1 MYVTVSKRAM
11 NLSALALRSSSLLVS
26 SAKSG
31 TGGRVAAPGTGYPGG
46 VSACTLSAG
55 TTAPAPAPVIAPVV
69 APVQTPV
76 ESPVPI
82 DTDGGDH
89 DRFAHYARKDDVA
102 RAYVTGEAITALCG
116 KKWVPTRDPSRYPIC
131 PTCVERKAAGW
142 KL

>member
-1 MYVTVSKRAM
+1 VQ
-11 NLSALALRSSSLLVS
+11 
-26 SAKSG
+26 
-31 TGGRVAAPGTGYPGG
+31 
-46 VSACTLSAG
+46 
-55 TTAPAPAPVIAPVV
+55 APVE
-69 APVQTPV
+69 T
-76 ESPVPI
+76 PVPI

-89 DRFAHYARKDDVA
+89 DRFAHYERKDDVA

>member
-1 MYVTVSKRAM
+1 MPSRYS
-11 NLSALALRSSSLLVS
+11 
-26 SAKSG
+26 
-31 TGGRVAAPGTGYPGG
+31 GRVSET
-46 VSACTLSAG
+46 
-55 TTAPAPAPVIAPVV
+55 TTAPAPTTAPVIAPVE
-69 APVQTPV
+69 TPV
-76 ESPVPI
+76 ERPVPI

-142 KL
+142 TL

>member
-1 MYVTVSKRAM
+1 MSD
-11 NLSALALRSSSLLVS
+11 
-26 SAKSG
+26 
-31 TGGRVAAPGTGYPGG
+31 
-46 VSACTLSAG
+46 
-55 TTAPAPAPVIAPVV
+55 TTTAPAPVIAPVR
-69 APVQTPV
+69 APVDTPA
-76 ESPVPI
+76 EQAVPI

-116 KKWVPTRDPSRYPIC
+116 KKWVPSRDPTRYPIC